1 MLQSKDLGLCI
12 GLKKIMQIYTT
23 YTIYFDFK
31 DTHRLK
37 MKDGIRYFMKMMYSN
52 LKLVQHC

>member
-1 MLQSKDLGLCI
+1 M
-12 GLKKIMQIYTT
+12 MQIYIT
-23 YTIYFDFK
+23 YKIYFDFK

-37 MKDGIRYFMKMMYSN
+37 MKDGMRYFMKMMYSN